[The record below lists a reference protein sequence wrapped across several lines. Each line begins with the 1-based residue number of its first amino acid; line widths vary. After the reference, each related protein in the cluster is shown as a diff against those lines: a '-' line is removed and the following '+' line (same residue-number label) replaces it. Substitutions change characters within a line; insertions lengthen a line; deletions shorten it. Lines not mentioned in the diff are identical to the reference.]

1 MTLFPKMCAI
11 LVLALGCSLAV
22 AAPKDDLH
30 AAFTKFLAARS
41 FRATATD
48 VKKGEQVSKMEFVA
62 PDRYRVDAAGGQASL
77 IVGDTMYMDLG
88 GKLTPVPVPGV
99 GKMVA
104 RYRNPEFLG
113 EMEAGMEVKA
123 LGNEAVDG
131 EPAKVYACTLTKP
144 LKSEAKMW
152 ISENTGM
159 PIQIESTGSFMGH
172 ATTTRVRYS
181 GFDDP
186 SIRIDAP

>member
-1 MTLFPKMCAI
+1 MTTFSKTCAG
-11 LVLALGCSLAV
+11 LALACASSFAV
-22 AAPKDDLH
+22 ASPKDDLH
-30 AAFTKFLAARS
+30 AAFTKFLAAKT

-62 PDRYRVDAAGGQASL
+62 PDRYRVDARGHASL
-77 IVGDTMYMDLG
+77 IIGDTMYMDMG

-104 RYRNPEFLG
+104 QYRNPEFLG

-123 LGNEAVDG
+123 LGDDSVDG
-131 EPAKVYACTLTKP
+131 EATHVYAYTLTRP
-144 LKSEAKMW
+144 MKSDAKTW
-152 ISENTGM
+152 VSASTGM
-159 PIQIESTGSFMGH
+159 PIQIESTGTFMGH
-172 ATTTRVRYS
+172 TATTRVHYS